1 MELDSQAKQQQTECN
16 ANKETS
22 VSSMELGAPPAEAM
36 PTLEATNG
44 GDVGSVVVGGGGG
57 DEGSLNAM
65 IPEQSGVATRQT
77 ARSGGGTPKGNAP
90 AEARV
95 DSLDQSEDDSQA
107 EELVVKEE
115 CTFPQD
121 EYMEDDELQ
130 LVDQHNADSHEGTAE
145 PKDVPQ
151 KVDEQQN
158 SGAIDE
164 DPAKH
169 IQTPEEMK
177 RLILSQG
184 QLKRL
189 QTLDFDQFHEA
200 VVGFY
205 VRVNYQ
211 GLPSKFSTTIFIDQ
225 IVDVLEAES
234 FQHLWLKRR
243 LRLRR
248 LGDYSLDKVLPSQN
262 VKNDQDIVSWFS
274 FIEAKE
280 EIAPTIGFVH
290 QKENDLAQ
298 ASKILDQT
306 ESVRKEE
313 KVAQPIKK
321 DNLMQIALSPTML
334 RLLAKLD
341 FERFR
346 DTVVGCFVFM
356 PCISKDKPT
365 ECQYHVIEVKNVI
378 HGPREYKVSI
388 TFDTDQKRGK
398 FTWKYW
404 SNLISWM
411 QAHRGNSSTLAWMC
425 RHEQEILR
433 QLINSDLSVSPGN
446 CCQLISNLNSSNFI
460 EAHKVLNQHAAE
472 LSHVFKLLMGAPRAV
487 AIFLN
492 AAERISAKYSTEEL
506 GRALFNVLYAFGP
519 LDNASTCPKSGSEK
533 IVAEREFD
541 FLTHLQILLRRV
553 FLTAALHE
561 PIMYLLT
568 QDELFLD
575 IDPSKSP
582 IRIPQAERLRRFGSD
597 QNSKSYKE
605 KVAQHRRMIVDKL
618 VLLTEKFVS
627 SILNAMP
634 SFPRSITWLVG
645 QMYTALIE
653 KRLISREEAALICT
667 DLIFTYFLCTAV
679 INPEPLGIISDT
691 PISHIARFNLMQVG
705 QILQTL
711 AILPYEQR
719 FPAYFGEILLRLNK
733 ESMMVVMNIILNSNP
748 ASIETIFPV
757 HVADSSGTE
766 IYVQPAFVGTL
777 RELNVFQ
784 SYLKSPAID
793 EITDSA
799 LRKSLKNMLKRLPD
813 EFFEHPSDMLFT
825 PEQSPASLNSNR
837 LKSFADKVQNAA
849 SRGHQRLMQTSS
861 VSNFRSVGQR
871 GNNFPASSSVNFLN
885 ENWSTAGKPPSCQ
898 EHSAS
903 NAHLNFQNVLILPIP
918 DRSDPIGMDSEGSIM
933 ELFRRLQSK
942 RRKLVSGE
950 KKTRFLTTT
959 ESIVSDRTATDV
971 VSDEDEEEGLDDA
984 AAGSSVSSSNDNA
997 ADEVED
1003 ISTLPDNFSD
1013 VVPISANV
1021 SGRGSPSLSGGRLSG
1036 RETPFSGNA
1045 PEHNSESATICSTIP
1060 AIATQ
1065 PVEPRRTL
1073 PTIPTSVRKQNT
1085 EGLEEKFG
1093 DETVSLVSDSWS
1105 TDVVASDNE
1114 GLNELR
1120 STDPSAFGLTPNAPT
1135 ATASVA
1141 STAAVSAPFVQQ
1153 QNTPKLNNYA
1163 VVNRHGNNSNS
1174 NNPSASVQ
1182 DNNPQGTTAL
1192 PLHSAPIESQSEE
1205 EFRYYDSINL
1215 TRCRAFLDAKRKL
1228 RLVLSWTTN
1237 LPYASQSEGHKN
1249 GDNDKALSNGT
1260 DGHSSNTA
1268 KSEADSALI
1277 ALQQFLMLLL
1287 AEAVNSRDRKQSAQI
1302 REVQRCLSIFEPKG
1316 VRILLRT
1323 MREEHRKRT
1332 AFHLY
1337 LQQSRLTLLQLEFC
1351 LNRMN
1356 KRIRRVKSLT
1366 SECLIEMLVRFS
1378 LQKKEQQFLQQF
1390 LHDFQQLNVQDEKI
1404 DLVESHLSHLYEQ
1417 LVLESMW
1424 RSASIEDIEYARK
1437 CLERS
1442 LMGQIYVYA
1451 LFPNGDADYYRDE
1464 VLYKSIQRLS
1474 DSIMADHPELAIP
1487 KNLYAECPWPSAQAE
1502 LSIINAYKSPRDKMA
1517 CISRCCETIENLIT
1531 LSSGRSA
1538 ASADDILP
1546 ILVFVLIKA
1555 NPPAL
1560 LSNLQFIEGFYGKR
1574 MQGSEAYWWTQ
1585 VTKAD
1590 MLVRYAMPPPTR
1602 PLGSSRRLV
1611 QRRLTDTE
1619 TRQSFGFGARQQ
1631 PTRDDGTYTA
1641 FGSN

>member
-1 MELDSQAKQQQTECN
+1 MNSDNHNSKKYHDFANFAEL
-16 ANKETS
+16 
-22 VSSMELGAPPAEAM
+22 SSLCERL
-36 PTLEATNG
+36 
-44 GDVGSVVVGGGGG
+44 
-57 DEGSLNAM
+57 
-65 IPEQSGVATRQT
+65 
-77 ARSGGGTPKGNAP
+77 RS
-90 AEARV
+90 ER
-95 DSLDQSEDDSQA
+95 L
-107 EELVVKEE
+107 
-115 CTFPQD
+115 
-121 EYMEDDELQ
+121 
-130 LVDQHNADSHEGTAE
+130 LVDCE
-145 PKDVPQ
+145 
-151 KVDEQQN
+151 
-158 SGAIDE
+158 
-164 DPAKH
+164 
-169 IQTPEEMK
+169 
-177 RLILSQG
+177 
-184 QLKRL
+184 
-189 QTLDFDQFHEA
+189 
-200 VVGFY
+200 
-205 VRVNYQ
+205 
-211 GLPSKFSTTIFIDQ
+211 Q
-225 IVDVLEAES
+225 IV
-234 FQHLWLKRR
+234 
-243 LRLRR
+243 LRNLN
-248 LGDYSLDKVLPSQN
+248 SKVKSQ
-262 VKNDQDIVSWFS
+262 FS
-274 FIEAKE
+274 
-280 EIAPTIGFVH
+280 EIC
-290 QKENDLAQ
+290 
-298 ASKILDQT
+298 
-306 ESVRKEE
+306 R
-313 KVAQPIKK
+313 
-321 DNLMQIALSPTML
+321 
-334 RLLAKLD
+334 
-341 FERFR
+341 
-346 DTVVGCFVFM
+346 
-356 PCISKDKPT
+356 
-365 ECQYHVIEVKNVI
+365 
-378 HGPREYKVSI
+378 
-388 TFDTDQKRGK
+388 
-398 FTWKYW
+398 
-404 SNLISWM
+404 
-411 QAHRGNSSTLAWMC
+411 LAWMC

-460 EAHKVLNQHAAE
+460 EAHKVLNQHAVE

-492 AAERISAKYSTEEL
+492 AAERISTKYATEEL
-506 GRALFNVLYAFGP
+506 GRALFNVLY
-519 LDNASTCPKSGSEK
+519 GSCVFPENEK
-533 IVAEREFD
+533 NVLE
-541 FLTHLQILLRRV
+541 LLGHLITLQLVQSPDPRKLLRKGNSAFSRIYKSFSEELFSNKV

-605 KVAQHRRMIVDKL
+605 KVAQHRRVIVDKL

-757 HVADSSGTE
+757 HVADPSGTE

-784 SYLKSPAID
+784 SYLKSSAID

-813 EFFEHPSDMLFT
+813 EFVEHSSDMLLFT

-871 GNNFPASSSVNFLN
+871 GNNFPASPSVNFLN
-885 ENWSTAGKPPSCQ
+885 ENLSTAGKPPSCQ

-971 VSDEDEEEGLDDA
+971 VSDDDEEEGLDDA
-984 AAGSSVSSSNDNA
+984 AVGSSVSSSNDNA

-1065 PVEPRRTL
+1065 PAEPRRTL

-1093 DETVSLVSDSWS
+1093 KFGLPPQDSSRYRDETVSLVSDSWS

-1120 STDPSAFGLTPNAPT
+1120 STDSSAFGLTPNAPT
-1135 ATASVA
+1135 ATVSVA
-1141 STAAVSAPFVQQ
+1141 STAAVSTPFVQQ
-1153 QNTPKLNNYA
+1153 QNTPKLNNNA
-1163 VVNRHGNNSNS
+1163 VVNRHGNSS
-1174 NNPSASVQ
+1174 SNPSSSVQ

-1192 PLHSAPIESQSEE
+1192 PPHSAPIESQSEE
-1205 EFRYYDSINL
+1205 EFRYYDSANL

-1249 GDNDKALSNGT
+1249 GDNEKALSNGT
-1260 DGHSSNTA
+1260 DGGHSSNTA
-1268 KSEADSALI
+1268 KSEADSALV

-1351 LNRMN
+1351 LDRMN

-1404 DLVESHLSHLYEQ
+1404 DLVDSHLSHLYEQ

-1546 ILVFVLIKA
+1546 ILVFVIIKA

-1585 VTKAD
+1585 VTSAVEFLKT
-1590 MLVRYAMPPPTR
+1590 L
-1602 PLGSSRRLV
+1602 LHKLC
-1611 QRRLTDTE
+1611 
-1619 TRQSFGFGARQQ
+1619 
-1631 PTRDDGTYTA
+1631 
-1641 FGSN
+1641 N